1 VAKFGDGG
9 DLVKCSFCGKSQK
22 QVKKLIAGPGVYIC
36 DECIELCNDIIAEE
50 LADTT
55 ELSFEELPKP
65 KEIFEFLN
73 DYVIGQEY
81 AKKILSVAVYNHYK
95 RVQAG
100 PTQATEVELAKS
112 NILLLG
118 PTGCG
123 KSTLLIAL
131 LGYLRPSGGM
141 LALGGE
147 WSETADLATWRQ
159 QLSWMPQAPAIVTGS
174 VLANVTLTSEDGP
187 TEAGFAAIG
196 LSGIGLAGIGFADKA
211 ASALRHAGAE
221 ELVASLGGL
230 DATLREGGSG
240 LSSGERQRIG
250 LARALCRRADLYLL
264 DEPTAHLDARI
275 EQHVVTGIFD
285 ATASS
290 ALVVVTHSPAVAAR
304 CDRVL
309 DLGSEHEIVSRPS
322 WSGLSGLLTG
332 MPGRA

>member
-1 VAKFGDGG
+1 VP
-9 DLVKCSFCGKSQK
+9 L
-22 QVKKLIAGPGVYIC
+22 
-36 DECIELCNDIIAEE
+36 
-50 LADTT
+50 
-55 ELSFEELPKP
+55 
-65 KEIFEFLN
+65 
-73 DYVIGQEY
+73 
-81 AKKILSVAVYNHYK
+81 
-95 RVQAG
+95 
-100 PTQATEVELAKS
+100 VELRAVVLRRPRS
-112 NILLLG
+112 DFALGPLTLSLQRGERLAVVG